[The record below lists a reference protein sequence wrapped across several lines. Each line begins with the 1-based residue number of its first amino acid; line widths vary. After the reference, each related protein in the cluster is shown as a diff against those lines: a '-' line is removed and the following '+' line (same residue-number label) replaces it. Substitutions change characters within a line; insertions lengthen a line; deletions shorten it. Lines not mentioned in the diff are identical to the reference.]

1 MALGSGLYR
10 RRRRWLRRSVYIAL
24 NIFAAALILVGL
36 AGAVVPLL
44 PGIPLIFGG
53 IWLAAAVDHY
63 QHVGSAWL
71 IGIGSI
77 AAVGLVLD
85 LTAAALGAKGVGA
98 SAQAISGALIGTL
111 LGLFLGIPGL
121 IFGPFLGALVGE
133 LSAGGSLLRS
143 THVGIAAWIGLI
155 FGTLIKLA
163 TSIMMVVLFAAAWW
177 WNRQPG

>member
-1 MALGSGLYR
+1 M
-10 RRRRWLRRSVYIAL
+10 L
-24 NIFAAALILVGL
+24 NVLAAGLILVGL
-36 AGAVVPLL
+36 AGAVVPML

-63 QHVGSAWL
+63 QHVGSGWL

-85 LTAAALGAKGVGA
+85 LTAAALGAKRVGA
-98 SAQAISGALIGTL
+98 SAQAVSGALIGTL
-111 LGLFLGIPGL
+111 IGLFLGIPGL
-121 IFGPFLGALVGE
+121 IVGPFLGALVGE
-133 LSAGGSLLRS
+133 LSAGGSLQRS

-163 TSIMMVVLFAAAWW
+163 ASIMMVVLFAAAWW